1 MYIVLVTI
9 SDVSRVVGLER
20 DSGHSENARKR
31 TSTKSEDHLHQ
42 METLTLDVVDSEE
55 SRRHLD
61 EMISSIAG
69 LVTMDHIF
77 HILAFS
83 QLTISLIRKRRKR
96 RGLARNS
103 VPPLLIR
110 GR

>member
-42 METLTLDVVDSEE
+42 METLTLDVLDSGE
-55 SRRHLD
+55 SRCQLD

-69 LVTMDHIF
+69 LVTMNHIF

-83 QLTISLIRKRRKR
+83 LLTVSS
-96 RGLARNS
+96 N
-103 VPPLLIR
+103 
-110 GR
+110 

>member
-1 MYIVLVTI
+1 MSFTTTIMYIVFVTI
-9 SDVSRVVGLER
+9 PYVSRVVGLER

-31 TSTKSEDHLHQ
+31 TSIHTKSKDHLHQ

-55 SRRHLD
+55 SRRQLD

-83 QLTISLIRKRRKR
+83 QLTISLIRK
-96 RGLARNS
+96 
-103 VPPLLIR
+103 
-110 GR
+110 

>member
-55 SRRHLD
+55 SRRQLD

-69 LVTMDHIF
+69 LVTMNRPYPE
-77 HILAFS
+77 ATYEVRSS
-83 QLTISLIRKRRKR
+83 QKLVSSTSYE
-96 RGLARNS
+96 GS
-103 VPPLLIR
+103 LLICL
-110 GR
+110 